1 MYYICFLLFS
11 VYMINISLS
20 PTKVRQRNGLSPERK
35 EKKELLAIIRYLYYM
50 KYLQA
55 HNKGHDEEGYG
66 NSPNKLFWLRP
77 SLCMVD
83 NANENKECQRY
94 YIEQYEQRFVV

>member
-1 MYYICFLLFS
+1 
-11 VYMINISLS
+11 
-20 PTKVRQRNGLSPERK
+20 
-35 EKKELLAIIRYLYYM
+35 M

-66 NSPNKLFWLRP
+66 NSSNNLCRLRP

-83 NANENKECQRY
+83 NANENKECQRHH
-94 YIEQYEQRFVV
+94 IEQREQTFVVYFGEDKHICKLLRDYLIVDGFFLFHLQRYKKNRK